1 MSFSKTIRKKIR
13 HRACLEDLMSQT
25 YPIYACTGTNQA
37 HHFIGSH
44 YIFLRLEASIFK
56 SDSWNNLIGRKCR
69 TFGKKGY
76 IIWGKI
82 KQIKTTSTQNVP
94 RVVPFKVINL
104 HPRVTG
110 TLLTLSFFPCEE
122 FLLNF
127 PKLKGT
133 NCTPKPCI
141 KNIGH
146 CARSRAKE
154 YRFSSLGS
162 WIENNNLFSECAGTH
177 SPD

>member
-76 IIWGKI
+76 IICGKI
-82 KQIKTTSTQNVP
+82 TQIKTTSTQNVP

-110 TLLTLSFFPCEE
+110 TLLTLSFFSLRGIS
-122 FLLNF
+122 FKF
-127 PKLKGT
+127 PQIKRDKLYTKT
-133 NCTPKPCI
+133 MHK
-141 KNIGH
+141 KY
-146 CARSRAKE
+146 RSLCSFK
-154 YRFSSLGS
+154 S
-162 WIENNNLFSECAGTH
+162 
-177 SPD
+177 